1 VTRRTQ
7 ILIGA
12 AAAAVIVHLVI
23 VISVIKQPLRVN
35 AFPEQRSLIWKYHHD
50 TIHRAGPGSDFFAV
64 YHAAIKQGRGESP
77 YDNKENPR
85 VTPEFYP
92 FRYLPIVGQ
101 TLGRA
106 ATMFEGRTA
115 YVIWCVLLELLL
127 AGTLFVLWKIEAS
140 ERWKLG
146 LSAALLFSSPY
157 FLELHIGQFTFATCA
172 LLAIGL
178 ALLDRSEKSFSPG
191 GTAAFAAAVL
201 LKIFPAAAGAALIR
215 RRKGFWACAVAGGLV
230 VLTAVPYFLSYP
242 DEWKAFAKVNFGD
255 TGTEG
260 FHGGNYGFLYM
271 VFLAMKGIGGP
282 GAVKGFLIFARNWQ
296 LIVLGITAILVLWKK
311 PTILTGGLTL
321 ACAHM
326 ISYKH
331 VWEHHASG
339 ALVLGVF
346 LLVRLNQDRAWIGRW
361 IALGCV
367 IALALPT
374 PFVLVDTLDP
384 NIYDPTP
391 MWSPFWRFALA
402 ASKGLPVF
410 ALWVLGAIQCYR
422 EGKPNLPVEKPAT
435 IAA

>member
-1 VTRRTQ
+1 MTRRTQ
-7 ILIGA
+7 ILLGA
-12 AAAAVIVHLVI
+12 AAVAVILHLVI
-23 VISVIKQPLRVN
+23 VISVAKQPLRVN

-64 YHAAIKQGRGESP
+64 YHAAVKQARGESP
-77 YDNKENPR
+77 YDNKESPR

-101 TLGRA
+101 TLGRG
-106 ATMFEGRTA
+106 ATMFDGRTA

-127 AGTLFVLWKIEAS
+127 AGTLLVLWKIEAS
-140 ERWKLG
+140 RRWKLG

-157 FLELHIGQFTFATCA
+157 FLEVHIGQFTFATCA

-178 ALLDRSEKSFSPG
+178 ALLDRSEKSFSAG
-191 GTAAFAAAVL
+191 GTAAYAAAVL
-201 LKIFPAAAGAALIR
+201 LKVFPLAAGAALIR
-215 RRKGFWACAVAGGLV
+215 RRKGFYAAAVAGGLV
-230 VLTAVPYFLSYP
+230 LITAVPYFLSYP

-271 VFLAMKGIGGP
+271 VFLAMKGIAGP
-282 GAVKGFLIFARNWQ
+282 AAVKGFLIFARNWQ
-296 LIVLGITAILVLWKK
+296 LVVLGITAILVLWKK

-321 ACAHM
+321 ALAHM

-339 ALVLGVF
+339 AVVLGVF

-367 IALALPT
+367 IVLALPT

-384 NIYDPTP
+384 HIYDPTP
-391 MWSPFWRFALA
+391 MWSPFWRFTLA
-402 ASKGLPVF
+402 ASKGLPMFV
-410 ALWVLGAIQCYR
+410 LWVVGAIQCYR
-422 EGKPNLPVEKPAT
+422 EGR
-435 IAA
+435 AADLAAST